1 MVIKPLLFI
10 GEKMAGKGKATVSI
24 ALEGEQKYT
33 QAIKN
38 INAAQKE
45 LRSEMKQVEK
55 TFGTSANGIVALT
68 NKQTV
73 LAKQYEQQT
82 QKIKVYEQALDECA
96 KKEQEAAQKVD
107 KLQEEYEEAQKSL
120 EMMKQTI
127 PASTEAIAAQEEKV
141 AGLSTRLE
149 VAQKDYL
156 AAQNTTNKYKT
167 SLNYANI
174 ELQDLDGELKQNKI
188 YLEEAEKSTDGTAK
202 SIDEFGNEVKE
213 AEAETKSF
221 GKTALAN
228 LAGQALYAAVEKLAT
243 GVKRIAEE
251 CIETG
256 SQFEAS
262 MSKVE
267 AVSGATGDELDA
279 LTEKAREM
287 GATTMFSASE
297 AAEAMNYMAMAGWKT
312 EDMLSGIE
320 GVMNLAAASG
330 EDLATTSDI
339 VTDALT
345 AFGLSAQDAGHFAD
359 VLAAASSNANT
370 NVAMMGE
377 TFSYC
382 APVAG
387 ALGFSIEDTAE
398 AIGLMA
404 NSGIKSS
411 QAGTA
416 LRRIMQELS
425 GEVKIHSKT
434 LGDVV
439 IQTTNADG
447 SMRDLSDIL
456 ADCRT
461 AFSQLSESE
470 KATAANAIVG
480 KNAMSG
486 FLALMNAAPADIDKL
501 SSALD
506 NCNGMAAAMAN
517 TMQDNLQGKLKIL
530 ESALQAVEESAYGV
544 FDNTLKNGVD
554 SATEALTRLND
565 SIKDGDMNVAL
576 EHLNESFDDL
586 MDDVIGGIEE
596 HLPQIINGLAT
607 LIDNADEICAAV
619 VALVEAWGTYKVATE
634 GAKMATELLNAAMST
649 NLVMALAAAVLL
661 LSNAAL
667 TYMKNVVKEGE
678 EQLKANRQTTESIK
692 KTRELRQAVQE
703 SSDEFKKNAE
713 EISATASTC
722 QGLADRLTELNSK
735 WLDGSGREGF
745 TQGIAKQKS
754 IIAELNAA
762 YPSLNL
768 SIDENNGRL
777 NMSTEALYANIEA
790 MKQQAQAAAYQE
802 RLTQIAKEKLEL
814 DIQREKLLPEL
825 EEKENA
831 LTEAKSNH
839 AAAEEKL
846 TEAQK
851 EGTAYWENTAATVD
865 EARDAYLAA
874 GHAVAETK
882 GEVAALDQGIEDLS
896 EEEQILTEKMAA
908 ATQATSANG
917 EAASG
922 AATGVNALKLS
933 EEELEEFVEN
943 VNKSIDSQINL
954 LEEHQAVTEVSKE
967 TLKKNLDEQTG
978 ALEQWANDFEELAAK
993 GIDDGLLKQLA
1004 EMGPAAEGYIQGL
1017 LKMSEEELSA
1027 YSEKFAEATKLKTE
1041 TATEIANSY
1050 LDAGTEWGE
1059 AAGEG
1064 TVTGMENK
1072 QGDVA
1077 DAAEKT
1083 IEEAKDTAEE
1093 KAEEFKDTGEKA
1105 MDSTKDGIES
1115 NAGNVTKAVEK
1126 VGQSAVKTAE
1136 NSMGKSKFV
1145 PIGEN
1150 IPRGMAEGV
1159 KKGQDELVTAVKA
1172 MAKEAVAAAEKELV
1186 IKSPSKKFEQIG
1198 AYTSEGFLVGFNSN
1212 TQAIMESVRSA
1223 MNETALAAASPVTTP
1238 SGLDT
1243 TGVTNAISKA
1253 IENGMSQITFNLN
1266 VGVGR
1271 DSIVEAVVGDNNI
1284 FKKQTG
1290 ASRYV

>member
-1 MVIKPLLFI
+1 
-10 GEKMAGKGKATVSI
+10 MAKNKVSVAI
-24 ALEGEQKYT
+24 SLQGDREYD
-33 QAIKN
+33 QAIKK
-38 INAAQKE
+38 INNSQKM
-45 LRSEMKQVEK
+45 LRSEMKQVESQFK
-55 TFGTSANGIVALT
+55 SNANSIEALRS
-68 NKQTV
+68 KFEV
-73 LAKQYEQQT
+73 LSKQYAAQSD
-82 QKIKVYEQALDECA
+82 KVKKYEEAVENSV
-96 KKEQEAAQKVD
+96 KRETEAAKELE
-107 KLQEEYEEAQKSL
+107 KLQEKYQKANEKLEKLKETTPEA
-120 EMMKQTI
+120 
-127 PASTEAIAAQEEKV
+127 TEAIEKQENKVKELNSELTVATNNYDKAQAATE
-141 AGLSTRLE
+141 
-149 VAQKDYL
+149 
-156 AAQNTTNKYKT
+156 KYKT
-167 SLNYANI
+167 GLNYANI
-174 ELQDLDGELKQNKI
+174 ELDEFDKELKKTGT
-188 YLEEAEKSTDGTAK
+188 YLSEAEKATDGNAK
-202 SIDEFGNEVKE
+202 SIDQFGNEVEE
-213 AEAETKSF
+213 AEDKTNRF
-221 GKTALAN
+221 GESVLANFAAQALHTAL
-228 LAGQALYAAVEKLAT
+228 EKLVEGT
-243 GVKRIAEE
+243 KRAAEA
-251 CIETG
+251 CVETG
-256 SQFEAS
+256 SEFEAS

-267 AVSGATGDELDA
+267 AVSGAVGEDLDA
-279 LTEKAREM
+279 LTNKAKQM
-287 GATTMFSASE
+287 GATTIFSASQ
-297 AAEAMNYMAMAGWKT
+297 AAEAMNYMAMAGWKS
-312 EDMLSGIE
+312 EDMISGIE

-404 NSGIKSS
+404 NAGIKSS

-425 GEVKIHSKT
+425 DDVKIHSKN
-434 LGDVV
+434 LGDVT
-439 IQTTNADG
+439 IKTTETDG
-447 SMRDLSDIL
+447 SMRKLSDIL
-456 ADCRT
+456 ADCRD

-470 KATAANAIVG
+470 KASAAGAIVG
-480 KNAMSG
+480 RNAMSG
-486 FLALMNAAPADIDKL
+486 FLALMNAAPSDIEKL
-501 SSALD
+501 SGALATCD
-506 NCNGMAAAMAN
+506 GVAKDMAD
-517 TMQDNLQGKLKIL
+517 TMQDNLKGKVTILK
-530 ESALQAVEESAYGV
+530 SALEGLAISTYDTFDGSLKEGVEG
-544 FDNTLKNGVD
+544 
-554 SATEALTRLND
+554 ATDAIGRLND
-565 SIKDGDMNVAL
+565 AIVNGDVGVSL
-576 EHLNESFDDL
+576 ERLSDDL
-586 MDDVIGGIEE
+586 SDLIGEFVDGVED
-596 HLPQIINGLAT
+596 HLPQIIDGLAT
-607 LIDNADEICAAV
+607 VIDNADEIAAV
-619 VALVEAWGTYKVATE
+619 LETLVTAWGFYKVAVE
-634 GAKMATELLNAAMST
+634 GAEAATALMNTTLAINPY
-649 NLVMALAAAVLL
+649 LAAAAAV
-661 LSNAAL
+661 AAL
-667 TYMKNVVKEGE
+667 GVAFENLAK
-678 EQLKANRQTTESIK
+678 
-692 KTRELRQAVQE
+692 RQAKGHEQNLKFINEMSPLVSE
-703 SSDEFKKNAE
+703 SKKLNETIKENKETFAQSQDQ
-713 EISATASTC
+713 INNTGVAC
-722 QGLADRLTELNSK
+722 KGLADELVKLNKQWQDPSAQ
-735 WLDGSGREGF
+735 GF
-745 TQGIAKQKS
+745 GDAVEKQKS
-754 IIAELNAA
+754 IIAELKAA
-762 YPSLNL
+762 YPELNL
-768 SIDENNGRL
+768 AIDEQTGAL
-777 NMSTEALYANIEA
+777 NMSTEAVLANIDA
-790 MKQQAQAAAYQE
+790 MQRQAQSAAAQE
-802 RLTQIAKEKLEL
+802 RMTEIAKEKLEL
-814 DIQREKLLPEL
+814 QTEQVKLNQQITEQEAVLTQAQNDYKDAQAAVNAEL
-825 EEKENA
+825 KEYGNATEENNEIEAEALENKKAAAHEFSNLKGQYYECQSSLDELNEEERILNNLLTENA
-831 LTEAKSNH
+831 
-839 AAAEEKL
+839 AASENA
-846 TEAQK
+846 
-851 EGTAYWENTAATVD
+851 GT
-865 EARDAYLAA
+865 
-874 GHAVAETK
+874 
-882 GEVAALDQGIEDLS
+882 
-896 EEEQILTEKMAA
+896 
-908 ATQATSANG
+908 
-917 EAASG
+917 AASG
-922 AATGVNALKLS
+922 AATGVTQLKLT
-933 EEELEEFVEN
+933 EEELEEFIEN

-978 ALEQWANDFEELAAK
+978 ALEQWANDFKELATK

-1126 VGQSAVKTAE
+1126 VGQSVFKTAE
-1136 NSMGKSKFV
+1136 SSMGKSKFV

-1223 MNETALAAASPVTTP
+1223 MNETAMAAASPVTTP

-1243 TGVTNAISKA
+1243 TGVTNAISRA
-1253 IENGMSQITFNLN
+1253 IESGMSQITFNLN

>member
-1 MVIKPLLFI
+1 
-10 GEKMAGKGKATVSI
+10 
-24 ALEGEQKYT
+24 
-33 QAIKN
+33 
-38 INAAQKE
+38 
-45 LRSEMKQVEK
+45 
-55 TFGTSANGIVALT
+55 
-68 NKQTV
+68 
-73 LAKQYEQQT
+73 
-82 QKIKVYEQALDECA
+82 
-96 KKEQEAAQKVD
+96 
-107 KLQEEYEEAQKSL
+107 
-120 EMMKQTI
+120 
-127 PASTEAIAAQEEKV
+127 
-141 AGLSTRLE
+141 
-149 VAQKDYL
+149 
-156 AAQNTTNKYKT
+156 
-167 SLNYANI
+167 
-174 ELQDLDGELKQNKI
+174 
-188 YLEEAEKSTDGTAK
+188 
-202 SIDEFGNEVKE
+202 
-213 AEAETKSF
+213 
-221 GKTALAN
+221 
-228 LAGQALYAAVEKLAT
+228 
-243 GVKRIAEE
+243 
-251 CIETG
+251 
-256 SQFEAS
+256 
-262 MSKVE
+262 
-267 AVSGATGDELDA
+267 
-279 LTEKAREM
+279 
-287 GATTMFSASE
+287 
-297 AAEAMNYMAMAGWKT
+297 
-312 EDMLSGIE
+312 
-320 GVMNLAAASG
+320 
-330 EDLATTSDI
+330 
-339 VTDALT
+339 
-345 AFGLSAQDAGHFAD
+345 
-359 VLAAASSNANT
+359 
-370 NVAMMGE
+370 
-377 TFSYC
+377 
-382 APVAG
+382 
-387 ALGFSIEDTAE
+387 
-398 AIGLMA
+398 
-404 NSGIKSS
+404 
-411 QAGTA
+411 
-416 LRRIMQELS
+416 
-425 GEVKIHSKT
+425 
-434 LGDVV
+434 
-439 IQTTNADG
+439 
-447 SMRDLSDIL
+447 
-456 ADCRT
+456 
-461 AFSQLSESE
+461 
-470 KATAANAIVG
+470 
-480 KNAMSG
+480 
-486 FLALMNAAPADIDKL
+486 
-501 SSALD
+501 
-506 NCNGMAAAMAN
+506 
-517 TMQDNLQGKLKIL
+517 
-530 ESALQAVEESAYGV
+530 
-544 FDNTLKNGVD
+544 
-554 SATEALTRLND
+554 
-565 SIKDGDMNVAL
+565 
-576 EHLNESFDDL
+576 
-586 MDDVIGGIEE
+586 
-596 HLPQIINGLAT
+596 
-607 LIDNADEICAAV
+607 
-619 VALVEAWGTYKVATE
+619 
-634 GAKMATELLNAAMST
+634 
-649 NLVMALAAAVLL
+649 
-661 LSNAAL
+661 
-667 TYMKNVVKEGE
+667 
-678 EQLKANRQTTESIK
+678 
-692 KTRELRQAVQE
+692 
-703 SSDEFKKNAE
+703 
-713 EISATASTC
+713 
-722 QGLADRLTELNSK
+722 
-735 WLDGSGREGF
+735 
-745 TQGIAKQKS
+745 
-754 IIAELNAA
+754 
-762 YPSLNL
+762 
-768 SIDENNGRL
+768 
-777 NMSTEALYANIEA
+777 MSTEALYANIEA

-1004 EMGPAAEGYIQGL
+1004 EMGPAAEGYIKGL